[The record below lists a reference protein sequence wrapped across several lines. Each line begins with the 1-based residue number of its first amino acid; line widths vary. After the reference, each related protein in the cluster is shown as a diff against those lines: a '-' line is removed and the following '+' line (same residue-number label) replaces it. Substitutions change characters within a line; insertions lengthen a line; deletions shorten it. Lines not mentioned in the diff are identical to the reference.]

1 MAGREEPGAVEGSTV
16 EEGNARKDD
25 VEPPEP
31 DEVSVQ
37 GDKVKQRFAWSV
49 HNLREAR

>member
-1 MAGREEPGAVEGSTV
+1 MAGREEPGAVERTV

-25 VEPPEP
+25 VEPPES

-37 GDKVKQRFAWSV
+37 GDKVKQRFAWAV